1 MQLST
6 QTDNYR
12 YRKNNANE
20 EKFILWE
27 MGFKFETLNSTFYA
41 NEDIFDKKFKSSGV
55 KRSMGAF

>member
-20 EKFILWE
+20 KKFILWE
-27 MGFKFETLNSTFYA
+27 MGFKFWNL
-41 NEDIFDKKFKSSGV
+41 KFNILCK
-55 KRSMGAF
+55 